1 MQAKERKQN
10 SHFTT
15 NIVHKSLGL
24 SFKFIHV
31 LDSKKK
37 IAAVLV
43 KMKSHVVTCTCM
55 HLYTCTCTLNGRTRK
70 QHMHTSYKCRISI
83 SSPLSPRS
91 RGGKG
96 TCLFQSAACR
106 PTYKMST
113 RPVKLLQNGAKW
125 ESEWVGER
133 EVWDTVGSPAT
144 TSIYLHYQRLYNK
157 TKIIQ

>member
-1 MQAKERKQN
+1 MRAKERKQN

-113 RPVKLLQNGAKW
+113 RPVKWYKIVQS
-125 ESEWVGER
+125 ERVSEWVRGR
-133 EVWDTVGSPAT
+133 YGTQWGHQPQHQFTCITKDCT
-144 TSIYLHYQRLYNK
+144 TRQK
-157 TKIIQ
+157 